1 MSELSVVLSGRI
13 VGVVRQDKRGRLKFT
28 YDDAWR
34 GARGAYP
41 LSVSMPLA
49 ASEHGHDL
57 IDAFLWGLLPDNELV
72 LDRWAKKFQV
82 SARNA
87 FALISQVGEDCA
99 GAAQFVRQDRLKAVL
114 EGEKGEIEWLDDKD
128 VASRLKSLREDHA
141 AWRRPGDTGQFSLA
155 GAQPKTALLLQ
166 DGKWG
171 LPSGRIA
178 TTHILKP
185 PTGDFDG
192 HAENEH
198 FCLML
203 ARALGLPVASSTVMH
218 FGDEVAFV
226 AERYDRR
233 AVGRGIIRIHQE
245 DMCQAFGVPP
255 TKKYENEGGPSIS
268 AIVGLLREHSGAAQD
283 DVQVFID
290 AVAFNWLVGGTDAH
304 AKNYS
309 ILIGAG
315 GRIRLAPLYDVASI
329 LPYDEFDPMKIRLA
343 MKVGGKY
350 RVRDITAYRW
360 AKLADEIGLESDRLA
375 EHIRAM
381 ASQLPDEAGRIRKD
395 LADARIAHPILARLE
410 ERLVARAAKCEQMF
424 GG

>member
-141 AWRRPGDTGQFSLA
+141 
-155 GAQPKTALLLQ
+155 
-166 DGKWG
+166 
-171 LPSGRIA
+171 
-178 TTHILKP
+178 
-185 PTGDFDG
+185 
-192 HAENEH
+192 
-198 FCLML
+198 
-203 ARALGLPVASSTVMH
+203 
-218 FGDEVAFV
+218 
-226 AERYDRR
+226 
-233 AVGRGIIRIHQE
+233 
-245 DMCQAFGVPP
+245 
-255 TKKYENEGGPSIS
+255 
-268 AIVGLLREHSGAAQD
+268 
-283 DVQVFID
+283 
-290 AVAFNWLVGGTDAH
+290 
-304 AKNYS
+304 
-309 ILIGAG
+309 
-315 GRIRLAPLYDVASI
+315 
-329 LPYDEFDPMKIRLA
+329 
-343 MKVGGKY
+343 
-350 RVRDITAYRW
+350 
-360 AKLADEIGLESDRLA
+360 
-375 EHIRAM
+375 
-381 ASQLPDEAGRIRKD
+381 
-395 LADARIAHPILARLE
+395 
-410 ERLVARAAKCEQMF
+410 
-424 GG
+424 